1 MTHRGPVPAWLLA
14 GIAAAWPLAASADLL
29 TEADCVAPLSTDT
42 AALCMSADYARLDA
56 ELERAQ
62 ADAVAAMADPDGCG
76 GGACDAAAAA
86 LADAHDAWQRF
97 RARDCDAIYALAIA
111 GSGRND
117 ARLTCL
123 IDHTRLRIGQ
133 LQQLRAL

>member
-1 MTHRGPVPAWLLA
+1 MRHGPACVALLA
-14 GIAAAWPLAASADLL
+14 CAAAAWPLSARADTL
-29 TEADCVAPLSTDT
+29 TAADCAAPTSTSD
-42 AALCMSADYARLDA
+42 AALCMAAEYARLDA
-56 ELERAQ
+56 ALDRLQ
-62 ADAVAAMADPDGCG
+62 ADT
-76 GGACDAAAAA
+76 AAA
-86 LADAHDAWQRF
+86 LADPTDCVGDCAAARAALDDAQTAWR
-97 RARDCDAIYALAIA
+97 RVRTRDCDAAYALAID

>member
-1 MTHRGPVPAWLLA
+1 MRAGLAVAALLA
-14 GIAAAWPLAASADLL
+14 CIAAAWPLSAAADTL
-29 TEADCVAPLSTDT
+29 TEAECAAPTSTGD
-42 AALCMSADYARLDA
+42 AALCMSAEYTRLDA
-56 ELERAQ
+56 ALEQLHAET
-62 ADAVAAMADPDGCG
+62 
-76 GGACDAAAAA
+76 AAA
-86 LADAHDAWQRF
+86 LADTADCVGDCAAARAALDDAQTAWQRV
-97 RARDCDAIYALAIA
+97 RTHDCDAAYALAID